1 MPPQTKQT
9 EKVNKYMMNNI
20 PPVTKNLL
28 IVNVLAFIACLLSGA
43 DPYGGYALNNVLG
56 LHFFKA
62 TDFHLYQLF
71 TYMFMHASWSHIFF
85 NMFALWM
92 FGCVI
97 ENVWGARKFLIYY
110 LVCGLGAGFIQ
121 ELVQFGE
128 IWLQNPQVEF
138 SHFFNLSPQEA
149 KMLNGMTTV
158 GASGA
163 VYGILLAFG
172 MIFPEERVYIML
184 LPVPVKAKWFVSFYI
199 VVELFL
205 AINSS
210 GDGIAHFAHLGGMLF
225 GFILIRYW
233 SRKAYRE
240 HGHNYIGK
248 SGQFFEKMKEF
259 VKEHQQN
266 TIHEEV
272 KMPETKPKE
281 EKKEREPDEI
291 DLILDKIRKS
301 GYSSL
306 SEEERKKLFDQS
318 HK

>member
-1 MPPQTKQT
+1 MR
-9 EKVNKYMMNNI
+9 NI
-20 PPVTKNLL
+20 PVITKNLL
-28 IVNVLAFIACLLSGA
+28 IINALAFLASVIFERQGVFF
-43 DPYGGYALNNVLG
+43 NQIFG
-56 LHFFKA
+56 LHFFLA
-62 TDFHLYQLF
+62 DNFQIYQLL
-71 TYMFMHASWSHIFF
+71 TYMFMHGGMTHILF

-128 IWLQNPQVEF
+128 IWLPNPQVEF

-240 HGHNYIGK
+240 YGHNYIGK
-248 SGQFFEKMKEF
+248 SGQIFEKMKEF

-272 KMPETKPKE
+272 KMPETETKPKE